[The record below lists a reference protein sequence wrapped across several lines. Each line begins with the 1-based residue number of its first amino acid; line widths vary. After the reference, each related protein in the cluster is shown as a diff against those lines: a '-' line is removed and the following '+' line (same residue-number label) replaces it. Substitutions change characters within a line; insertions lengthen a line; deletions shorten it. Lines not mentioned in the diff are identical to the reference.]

1 VLCVL
6 FFSGES
12 DRGGVLE
19 PESLLRLKRKR
30 SKMISRLSVRSIKSK
45 TEETTNTAP
54 SESSKPSIAVG
65 VLVLNSNSKLTG
77 KAVTTFPR
85 TQNDRRNR

>member
-1 VLCVL
+1 LDVLCVL

-30 SKMISRLSVRSIKSK
+30 SKMMSRLSVFRIRSKIQDS
-45 TEETTNTAP
+45 TNTAP
-54 SESSKPSIAVG
+54 SGSRKPSIAVG
-65 VLVLNSNSKLTG
+65 VLYRDGTDN
-77 KAVTTFPR
+77 AVTIVTR
-85 TQNDRRNR
+85 SQTVGRNE